1 MHTGFTVWFTG
12 LSGSGKTTS
21 ARLLLERLKQHGAKA
36 ELLDGDE
43 SRQRLCRGL
52 GFSKEDRNENV
63 TRIGYVC
70 ELLSRNGVV
79 AIVAAI
85 SPYREAREKVRA
97 SLPRLIQVYME
108 CPVEILIQND
118 VKGLYK
124 KALAG
129 EIQNFSGVSD
139 PYEPPLTPEVTI
151 RTYQD
156 TPEEGVTKILDKLEH
171 LGLLGAPTAPET
183 SILTNEGRPTP

>member
-1 MHTGFTVWFTG
+1 
-12 LSGSGKTTS
+12 
-21 ARLLLERLKQHGAKA
+21 
-36 ELLDGDE
+36 
-43 SRQRLCRGL
+43 
-52 GFSKEDRNENV
+52 
-63 TRIGYVC
+63 VC

-85 SPYREAREKVRA
+85 SPYHEAREKIRA
-97 SLPRLIQVYME
+97 ALPALVEVYME
-108 CPVEILIQND
+108 CPLEILIEND

-139 PYEPPLTPEVTI
+139 PYEPPIEADVTI

-156 TPEEGVTKILDKLEH
+156 TLEEGVAKIWDKLES
-171 LGLLGAPTAPET
+171 LGLLSASVTAG
-183 SILTNEGRPTP
+183 GRRTP